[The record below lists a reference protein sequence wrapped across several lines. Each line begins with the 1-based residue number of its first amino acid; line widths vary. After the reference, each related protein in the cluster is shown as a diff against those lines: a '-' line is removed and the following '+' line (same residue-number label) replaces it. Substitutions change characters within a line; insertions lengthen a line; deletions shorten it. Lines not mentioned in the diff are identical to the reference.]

1 MDSSK
6 HLSRTYRLGILASL
20 FLCVTLALGVFLGSG
35 TRARFVEIA
44 ESWSSYAENAEKK
57 GVWISALRGHLGYG
71 GIIHNFKNYVLRGD
85 DAYRQGA
92 ERQLAQFDRVMTL
105 YLAEDLPVR
114 ERQSLETIQATI
126 AEYRAMLPIAEEGVR
141 LEESARVIDR
151 QVRIDDTAAIAAL
164 DRLETIWRDNRRQS
178 TGRIISAVAEGEALV
193 SLGFFVLFFFV
204 LAALGLGFLLLLLLR
219 DMMDT
224 NNRLLEEFKVRHR
237 LEVSEQRLTE
247 AVEQSP
253 ATILITDTDAKI
265 LYANRHF
272 EEITGWD
279 RASIVGHT
287 PKFLQSGDAS
297 RETYDEIRKRL
308 RQGREWH
315 GIFRNL
321 RKDGSSYW
329 ADTTILPLMGQD
341 GEVTSFLSIAEDITE
356 KRKAREQVVRAQKV
370 EAVAL
375 LAGGIAHDFNNV
387 LSTIVG
393 SVHLAALD
401 AEPGSDLA
409 GEIEQIDIA
418 AGRAQALVRQLLAFA
433 RHEPGNPSATDL
445 SSIVDE
451 VTHLLEAAVPPTI
464 TFSLKTGEPQMWV
477 LADPTHLHQI
487 LMNLC
492 SNAAEALGSTA
503 GHIRIE
509 ADYLQEEPANLPTR
523 ESGWVRLMVAD
534 NGPGMTFETQQRLFD
549 AFYTTKPLGKG
560 SGLGLAVV
568 EGLVKDMGGSI
579 SVDSAPGEGARFIL
593 ILPRA
598 RPGASRA
605 APQESPTPRGTER
618 LLLVDDD
625 TEFAATFRRYLTRLG
640 YQVEAFTAPLVA
652 LERLRAEPSRPNL
665 VICDIIMPEMD
676 GEAFAR
682 HVRQLRPDCP
692 IIFCTGFNP
701 GTASFAEPP
710 MAMIDKPVDP
720 PQLARRIR
728 EMLDMTSAG

>member
-6 HLSRTYRLGILASL
+6 HLSRTYRLGIIASV

-57 GVWISALRGHLGYG
+57 GVWISLLRGHLGYG

-85 DAYRQGA
+85 DIYR
-92 ERQLAQFDRVMTL
+92 ERVEEQLEQFDRVMNR
-105 YLAEDLPVR
+105 YLSEPLPLR
-114 ERQSLETIQATI
+114 ERQSLQTIRATI
-126 AEYRAMLPIAEEGVR
+126 DEYRAMLPIAEEGARLNDGARAVDMRVR
-141 LEESARVIDR
+141 V
-151 QVRIDDTAAIAAL
+151 DDTAAIAAL

-178 TGRIISAVAEGEALV
+178 TGRVITAVAEGEALV

-204 LAALGLGFLLLLLLR
+204 LAALGLGFLLLILLR
-219 DMMDT
+219 DMMQT
-224 NNRLLEEFKVRHR
+224 ITQLSEEFKVRHR
-237 LEVSEQRLTE
+237 LEESEQRLTE

-253 ATILITDTDAKI
+253 ATILITDTDAQI
-265 LYANRHF
+265 LYVNRHF
-272 EEITGWD
+272 EDITGWD
-279 RASIVGHT
+279 RTSIAGHT

-297 RETYDEIRKRL
+297 PQTYNEIRERL
-308 RQGREWH
+308 RAGREWH

-329 ADTTILPLMGQD
+329 ADTTILPLKGPDGQI
-341 GEVTSFLSIAEDITE
+341 TSFLSIAEDITE
-356 KRKAREQVVRAQKV
+356 KRKAREQVVRAQKI

-401 AEPGSDLA
+401 AEPGSDIA
-409 GEIEQIDIA
+409 GEIEQIAIA
-418 AGRAQALVRQLLAFA
+418 AGRAQMLVRQLLTFA
-433 RHEPGNPSATDL
+433 RREPGNPSATDL
-445 SSIVDE
+445 SSIIDE
-451 VTHLLEAAVPPTI
+451 VTHLLEAAIPPTV
-464 TFSLKTGEPQMWV
+464 TLSFTTSEPQIWV

-492 SNAAEALGSTA
+492 GNAAEAIGSA
-503 GHIRIE
+503 SGRIE
-509 ADYLQEEPANLPTR
+509 IDATYLEDAPSDLPAR
-523 ESGWVRLMVAD
+523 AEGWVQLTVSD
-534 NGPGMTFETQQRLFD
+534 NGPGMTFETQARLFD
-549 AFYTTKPLGKG
+549 AFFTTKPLGKG

-579 SVDSAPGEGARFIL
+579 SVDSAPGEGARFVL

-598 RPGASRA
+598 LPSKSQAVPEQKA
-605 APQESPTPRGTER
+605 APRGTER

-625 TEFAATFRRYLTRLG
+625 TEFAATFRRYLMRLG

-652 LERLRAEPSRPNL
+652 LERLRADPDRPNL

-676 GEAFAR
+676 GETFAR
-682 HVRQLRPDCP
+682 HMRELRPDCP

-701 GTASFAEPP
+701 GSPTFADPP

-720 PQLARRIR
+720 LHLARKIR
-728 EMLDMTSAG
+728 QMLDAKTID